1 MLATSHGI
9 GGDSR
14 MVLLGWVRCS
24 DEAIAVRG
32 FVDWPEDGIG
42 QEGTVDEGDEDQ
54 WAMEAVRR

>member
-1 MLATSHGI
+1 
-9 GGDSR
+9 

-24 DEAIAVRG
+24 DEPIAIRG